1 MDRIG
6 GRPRDELCRP
16 APGRRPSSVDPI
28 THTLS
33 GIVAAQ
39 ILPADLPRAT
49 ATMTMAIAANLPDVD
64 AFLRR
69 LKSTAFIEY
78 HHGLTHSLVGMV
90 VLAGLFS
97 LIWGPLVSQ
106 PFLTVYS
113 LSILGCLL
121 HTAGDLLI
129 HIYKIPLLA
138 PFSRRRF
145 GASLLIGLNPLTSS
159 ARCGERS
166 LRVCARCQLHS
177 AARNLILCILASCV
191 FIGLVTGRLYALSLT
206 AAALV
211 ALYLAFTL
219 LMRRMAQRMFL
230 ARCGMAAAKAGPA
243 GGSVHLYPASFLPFR
258 WLCVV
263 EDSRTYRVG
272 LLDLLRPE
280 ATLGLAT
287 LAKPDGRP
295 AFEAARETA
304 TVRPLIE
311 KAFPPYASA
320 EPNEK
325 GTLVKWKDLA
335 YAFDE
340 RIDLFTAVVQ
350 LSPDGA
356 VLSEEFRER
365 W

>member
-1 MDRIG
+1 M
-6 GRPRDELCRP
+6 
-16 APGRRPSSVDPI
+16 DPI

-33 GIVAAQ
+33 GIAAAQ
-39 ILPADLPRAT
+39 ILPAGLPQAT
-49 ATMTMAIAANLPDVD
+49 ATVTMAIAANLPDVD

-78 HHGLTHSLVGMV
+78 HHGLTHSLVGML
-90 VLAGLFS
+90 VLSGLFS
-97 LIWGPLVSQ
+97 LVWSPLVSA

-113 LSILGCLL
+113 LSILGCLV

-177 AARNLILCILASCV
+177 AARNLVLGILASCL
-191 FIGLVTGRLYALSLT
+191 FIGLLTGHLYTLSLI

-211 ALYLAFTL
+211 ALYLVFTV
-219 LMRRMAQRMFL
+219 LMRRAARKIFLQRFATTG
-230 ARCGMAAAKAGPA
+230 ARGGEAGT
-243 GGSVHLYPASFLPFR
+243 SVLHLYPASFLPFR
-258 WLCVV
+258 WLCVI
-263 EDSRTYRVG
+263 EESRTYRVG
-272 LLDLLRPE
+272 LLDLMRREEPFS
-280 ATLGLAT
+280 LAT
-287 LAKPDGRP
+287 LPKPDDRP
-295 AFEAARETA
+295 ALRAARETA

-311 KAFPPYASA
+311 KAFHPYASA
-320 EPNEK
+320 EPNER
-325 GTLVKWKDLA
+325 GVLVKWKDLA

-340 RIDLFTAVVQ
+340 RIDLFTARVQ

-356 VLSEEFRER
+356 VMSEEFRER